1 LISTDRL
8 PAKILLLGHR
18 GARQYAPEN
27 TIAAFDLALRHGADG
42 FEFDVRSTRD
52 RQAIICHDPKFR
64 RLIIRRQTLKQL
76 RAAAASPKQM
86 PPTLEGVLERFG
98 RSAVLNIEVKVR
110 GVEELVVRA
119 VRQAKPQ
126 RYFISSFLP
135 GVIRRLHE
143 LDTSLVLG
151 ALAQTR
157 WQLRRWK
164 ILPVRYLVPH
174 YHLLSRRL
182 VEKVHAADK
191 AVITWTV
198 NRPGQMRRAVDLG
211 VDGIIS
217 DDTKLLVEVVGGR
230 TGGRAAL

>member
-1 LISTDRL
+1 M

-18 GARQYAPEN
+18 GAREYAPEN
-27 TIAAFDLALRHGADG
+27 TIAAFDLALRHGAHG

-52 RQAIICHDPKFR
+52 RQSVICHDPKFR
-64 RLIIRRQTLKQL
+64 RLVIRRHTLKQL

-86 PPTLEGVLERFG
+86 PPTLEGVLERYS
-98 RSAVLNIEVKVR
+98 RSAFLNIEVKVR
-110 GVEELVVRA
+110 GLEELVVRA
-119 VRQAKPQ
+119 VQRAKPQ

-143 LDTSLVLG
+143 LDSTLVLG
-151 ALAQTR
+151 ALAQSR

-164 ILPVRYLVPH
+164 ILPVSYVVPH

-182 VEKVHAADK
+182 VEKLHAADK
-191 AVITWTV
+191 RVVAWTV
-198 NRPGQMRRAVDLG
+198 NRPRQVRRAADLG

-217 DDTKLLVEVVGGR
+217 DDTKLLVEVL
-230 TGGRAAL
+230 GGRATV